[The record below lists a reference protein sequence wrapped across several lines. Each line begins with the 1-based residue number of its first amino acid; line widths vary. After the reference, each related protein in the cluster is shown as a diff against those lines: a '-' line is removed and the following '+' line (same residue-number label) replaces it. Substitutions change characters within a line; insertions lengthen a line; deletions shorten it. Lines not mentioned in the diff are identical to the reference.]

1 MARHDRYI
9 ARLTDIHLVEQ
20 LRVTT
25 KAVQSLTNEEYRQNE
40 LETLQRLQEE
50 LIRRFEDYSV

>member
-1 MARHDRYI
+1 MARQERYI
-9 ARLTDIHLVEQ
+9 RRLTDIHLVEQ

-25 KAVQSLTNEEYRQNE
+25 KAVQTLTNEEYRQNE
-40 LETLQRLQEE
+40 LETLHRLQEE